1 MMREQSHYPAAQ
13 IQLQMRLPLAWL
25 GVLFLLAFALPD
37 RIWNTLLIGVGG
49 MFLLAYIWVRVLA
62 AGLFA
67 TRKLRFGWVS
77 VGDRLEELFTL
88 QNDGPLP
95 ALWVE
100 IIDYANVPG
109 YKTAVIRSVNP
120 RSKIQWRETAVCQQ
134 RGQYQLG
141 PWTIRSSDPFGLF
154 LVTRHYPS
162 ADDIIIHPPIH
173 TGIPIPLPSGES
185 DGRIR
190 TRQRALQAT
199 INAATVRPH
208 HPQDPMRWI
217 HWPSSAKRNQ
227 LFVRQ
232 FDLDAAG
239 DIWILLD
246 LQASMQL
253 GEGVTGTEEHA
264 VLLAASLSARALR
277 QNRPVG
283 LAIYGQAP
291 QILPP
296 QRGMAQQ
303 WRILRTLAL
312 VEGDV
317 GISLAEGIADLGRL
331 VRRETAVIIIT
342 PSAELNWIPELAA
355 LRQRGVQSNLIL
367 LDRPSF
373 SGSGNSKATQE
384 AVRHLGIS
392 CHILRQ
398 GEIGNA
404 PEAGHRH
411 GFWKFITT
419 ATGHVVAVEN
429 PFNA

>member
-1 MMREQSHYPAAQ
+1 MREQFQHSAAQ
-13 IQLQMRLPLAWL
+13 VQLQMRLPLLWL
-25 GVLFLLAFALPD
+25 AVLLLLAFVLPD
-37 RIWNTLLIGVGG
+37 RIWNTLLIGIGG
-49 MFLLAYIWVRVLA
+49 MFLVSYVWVRVLA
-62 AGLFA
+62 TGLFA
-67 TRKLRFGWVS
+67 TRRLRFGWVS
-77 VGDRLEELFTL
+77 VGDRLEEVFTL
-88 QNDGPLP
+88 QNSSPLP

-100 IIDYANVPG
+100 IVDYANVPG
-109 YKTAVIRSVNP
+109 YKTAVIRSVN
-120 RSKIQWRETAVCQQ
+120 SQSNVQWRETAVCQQ

-154 LVTRHYPS
+154 LMTRHYPS

-185 DGRIR
+185 DGRVR
-190 TRQRALQAT
+190 ARQRALQAT
-199 INAATVRPH
+199 INASTVRKY

-217 HWPSSAKRNQ
+217 HWPTSAHRNE

-246 LQASMQL
+246 LEASMQL
-253 GEGVTGTEEHA
+253 EEGLAGTEEHA
-264 VLLAASLSARALR
+264 VLLAASLAARALR

-283 LAIYGQAP
+283 VAVYSQEP
-291 QILPP
+291 QLLPP

-303 WRILRTLAL
+303 WKILRTLAL
-312 VEGDV
+312 VEKDA
-317 GISLAEGIADLGRL
+317 GISLAQGIADLGKL

-342 PSAELNWIPELAA
+342 PTSEVAWMPELSM

-373 SGSGNSKATQE
+373 GGVGNSESIRE
-384 AVRHLGIS
+384 AVRQLGIS

-398 GEIGNA
+398 GEIGQA
-404 PEAGHRH
+404 PETGQRH

-429 PFNA
+429 PLSDR